1 MSMQNIEHQGYGIDL
16 GDFQSTTENYN
27 EVIAKLIDDDDV
39 IDYINNNSSACC
51 VDTPINT
58 DGFTYLVYIP
68 AIIPIVTESRQIK
81 TYTADEAYDA
91 IFKTIKDAIIDNHLA
106 DDLADQQLTNDFFR
120 ELHKFV
126 AENADYSYNHDWSD
140 FV

>member
-1 MSMQNIEHQGYGIDL
+1 MSMQTIEHQGYGVDL

-27 EVIAKLIDDDDV
+27 KVIANLIDDDD
-39 IDYINNNSSACC
+39 ITDYINDNSSACC
-51 VDTPINT
+51 ATTPVNA

-68 AIIPIVTESRQIK
+68 AIIPIATESRQIK
-81 TYTADEAYDA
+81 TYTANEAHDS
-91 IFKTIKDAIIDNHLA
+91 IFNTIKDAIVNNQLAIDLT
-106 DDLADQQLTNDFFR
+106 DEQLTDDFFR